1 MKILTYTSVLLLCT
15 IACNVGN
22 PQSGSTAVEQSV
34 KPFSFIDQPLK
45 KLGPALLSFVF
56 SNSKGF
62 LHKTNKGSL
71 IMIPKDAFV
80 NEDGSLVQGDVTIDF
95 KEIFTPSEIILSGIP
110 MNVKQKGVVT
120 PFISDGMFSI
130 VAGCNGTTVK
140 LAEGKSIS
148 VSTPSNKADADFDY
162 WYFNEVAG
170 EWEKT
175 GDRNTTL
182 SAEAVLAEATAV
194 NPELAANFKVSELK
208 AAPPRSETQPLAE
221 TETAKP
227 LAPESQSDKDF
238 VFNIKADYSEYP
250 ELAGYKH
257 VLWKPE
263 ADLNENEQ
271 RKLGQDMQASGAN
284 VALNCLNEDD
294 QVYEI
299 AYGSKRIKARPVYI
313 GADKEK
319 AVAKYQNR
327 MKAYN
332 AEMRKIAEA
341 AANAQKSQEQY
352 QKTYS
357 LFQVTQMGIY
367 NCDRFY
373 SYKGQK
379 NDYRFQAGDL
389 NADQYVFAVLSG
401 NQGVI
406 ALSAAYKVGDVYK
419 LPSAEIIGFVHT
431 TPNGEVYAA
440 SHDGQGAD
448 QKNVVQLTRR
458 VKSLDSP
465 DALQDI
471 LKNL

>member
-1 MKILTYTSVLLLCT
+1 MKILTYTSALLLFT

-22 PQSGSTAVEQSV
+22 PQTASTTVDQSV

-56 SNSKGF
+56 SNSNGL
-62 LHKTNKGSL
+62 LHKTAKGSV
-71 IMIPKDAFV
+71 IMVPKDAFV

-95 KEIFTPSEIILSGIP
+95 KEIFTESEIILSGIP

-130 VAGCNGTTVK
+130 VAGCNGKTVK

-148 VSTPSNKADADFDY
+148 VSTPSNKADTDFDY
-162 WYFNEVAG
+162 WYFNEAAG

-175 GDRNTTL
+175 GDRNATL
-182 SAEAVLAEATAV
+182 SAEDVIAEASKV
-194 NPELAANFKVSELK
+194 NPELAADFKVSDLK
-208 AAPPRSETQPLAE
+208 SAPARRETQPLAE

-227 LAPESQSDKDF
+227 MAPEKHSDKDF
-238 VFNIKADYSEYP
+238 VFNIAADYSEYP
-250 ELAGYKH
+250 ELSGYKH
-257 VLWKPE
+257 VLWKPV
-263 ADLNENEQ
+263 ADLSEKEQ
-271 RKLGQDMQASGAN
+271 RKLGQDMQTSGAN

-294 QVYEI
+294 QLYEI
-299 AYGSKRIKARPVYI
+299 SYGNKRINARPVYI
-313 GADKEK
+313 GSDKEK
-319 AVAKYQNR
+319 AVEKYKNR
-327 MKAYN
+327 MKAYS

-357 LFQVTQMGIY
+357 MFQVTQMGIY

-373 SYKGQK
+373 SYKGNK
-379 NDYRFQAGDL
+379 NNYKFKAGDKS
-389 NADQYVFAVLSG
+389 ADQYVFAVLSG

-406 ALSAAYKVGDVYK
+406 ALSAAYKVGDVYN

-431 TPNGEVYAA
+431 SPNGEVFAA
-440 SHDGQGAD
+440 PHDGQSAN
-448 QKNVVQLTRR
+448 QKNEVQLTRR
-458 VKSLDSP
+458 LKSLDSP
-465 DALQDI
+465 DDLQNI
-471 LKNL
+471 LKNF